1 MNNPKTSSSKRK
13 RDMIDVDKATASVDT
28 AGIRNQTLTHKKAKK
43 AKKTAAVNHELANT
57 VSDMRAAYL
66 EEFGNRTLYIISDPF
81 PANSNDTD
89 SAATPEVRAGLK
101 ARLVDGITW
110 EACKS
115 AYNSNGGKAITFAG
129 VEKQVKLHG
138 WKWFD
143 EQNVVVPWTL
153 RGPSDRKRL
162 KNLGLGQNYFPTLVA
177 KILSST
183 PTVHQPVPKA
193 KEPTPIN
200 PNIVSKNSSEQKETT
215 SEQHLEKET
224 TLTPDRETLE
234 QTASNLATD
243 EQQPPDDDSK
253 QDYVEDKVDSA
264 PLLIRDRIRITHN
277 LFGSNVVEVKLD
289 DASHWATL
297 RALEKYCDA
306 YSGRS
311 SSNEDQVVDFGRK
324 RISPV
329 IARAFFHAISP
340 FPQSKLSTHD
350 VIPDPEMSLHHEDVA
365 LVILPDDPKP
375 KEIECNFDACAE
387 MYRLARMLKSPVVKD
402 MVADRIME
410 IYLEYCKQL
419 EEDDDKQNL
428 DFPVR
433 FANSLKMNE
442 DLPILR
448 LLVDIALDHSRRGHD
463 LPDGLATHVMRL
475 LVGRSS
481 GWGDKMHMLHNQNPT
496 ALCNEYH
503 GHDRLCHKAF
513 DARYT
518 TERLIHDIFKRIRR
532 DACLEAAEEFDME
545 EKQDEDDDS
554 PKMALD
560 IYKMLLWSRDN
571 EEQVVLFM
579 LEYERLAANGLLRD

>member
-28 AGIRNQTLTHKKAKK
+28 AGIRNQALTHKKAKK

-57 VSDMRAAYL
+57 VSD
-66 EEFGNRTLYIISDPF
+66 T
-81 PANSNDTD
+81 
-89 SAATPEVRAGLK
+89 TPEVRAGLK
-101 ARLVDGITW
+101 AQLVDGLTW

-115 AYNSNGGKAITFAG
+115 AYNSNGGKGTTFAG

-153 RGPSDRKRL
+153 RGPSDMKRL
-162 KNLGLGQNYFPTLVA
+162 KNLGLRQNHFPTLVA
-177 KILSST
+177 KVLSST
-183 PTVHQPVPKA
+183 PTVHHQPVPKT
-193 KEPTPIN
+193 KEPTPMN
-200 PNIVSKNSSEQKETT
+200 PNVVSKNSSEQKETT
-215 SEQHLEKET
+215 SEQHLEKDT

-243 EQQPPDDDSK
+243 EQQPPDNDSK
-253 QDYVEDKVDSA
+253 QDCVEDKVDSA
-264 PLLIRDRIRITHN
+264 PKLL
-277 LFGSNVVEVKLD
+277 
-289 DASHWATL
+289 
-297 RALEKYCDA
+297 
-306 YSGRS
+306 
-311 SSNEDQVVDFGRK
+311 
-324 RISPV
+324 
-329 IARAFFHAISP
+329 
-340 FPQSKLSTHD
+340 THD

-375 KEIECNFDACAE
+375 KEIEWNFDACAE

-402 MVADRIME
+402 MVADRILE

-481 GWGDKMHMLHNQNPT
+481 GWGGKMHMLHNQNPT
-496 ALCNEYH
+496 PLCNEYH
-503 GHDRLCHKAF
+503 GRDRLCHKAF

-532 DACLEAAEEFDME
+532 DTCLEAAEEFDME

-571 EEQVVLFM
+571 EEQVALFM
-579 LEYERLAANGLLRD
+579 LEYERLAARLNDTWALDEQADPEDEKRAEWLSEKITALRLEHNERWLDYGEEEEDGDPASYARQLFDIG